1 MRGRTLKI
9 ADSCR
14 ALLGA
19 LATAGMMVA
28 CAPKPASPVA
38 IQAAMGRCMDD
49 QFLHLM
55 SVAFAGAVDPDY
67 AEQAKAAARTC
78 KGAIADLKR
87 LKAPEACISH
97 AQDIEALQWKLSRVL
112 DGQTDDTWMIGLGAS
127 EGLAEAC
134 AQAANFPKPPPN
146 PEADSARL
154 AAETAARE
162 AEKATAE
169 ATAAAAAAQKAALEA
184 MGHATK

>member
-1 MRGRTLKI
+1 MKI
-9 ADSCR
+9 ADTCR

-19 LATAGMMVA
+19 AAIASMVVA
-28 CAPKPASPVA
+28 CGPKPASPAA

-55 SVAFAGAVDPDY
+55 SVAFAGAVDRDY

-78 KGAIADLKR
+78 KAAIVELKR
-87 LKAPEACISH
+87 LKAPEACIAT

-112 DGQTDDTWMIGLGAS
+112 DGQADNAWMLGLGDS

-154 AAETAARE
+154 AAETATKE

-184 MGHATK
+184 MGH